1 MQGGEGGRVAGP
13 LLFLLIL
20 FPALFLPFNHQ
31 HLPTTPT
38 TSFTFPPPH
47 PFFFLPLYRLR
58 QKGVI
63 NLNGEVLRPAM
74 LSYQEEELV
83 GNSELLIK
91 LVEHGVILPS
101 Y

>member
-1 MQGGEGGRVAGP
+1 
-13 LLFLLIL
+13 
-20 FPALFLPFNHQ
+20 
-31 HLPTTPT
+31 
-38 TSFTFPPPH
+38 
-47 PFFFLPLYRLR
+47 
-58 QKGVI
+58 
-63 NLNGEVLRPAM
+63 M